1 MAQIKFYLKD
11 PKTTTTTSIY
21 LSYFHD
27 NQRMK
32 WGTGISVNPKHWNA
46 NTMTVKKSSEDYTN
60 LNKRLEERSK
70 RTLAIVADIERENIK
85 VTPKEIRDRLNES
98 FKEVETISDKSMMRL
113 LDVYIQDITLSKAN
127 NTVKKFRTLRNTL
140 IDFSIQHKEYKP
152 LDFEDIDTVF
162 YTKFLT
168 YLLAKDY
175 LNTTVNKYRISL
187 KVFLNWCVQNRYT
200 DNTLY
205 KDFKG
210 LKEMTDIVYLT
221 EAELMHLLALDL
233 SNNQKLNNVRDCFC
247 FASFTGLR
255 YSDLDKVNRK
265 NIKDDFLRIT
275 MQKTKGTISVPLNE
289 FAMDILVRNDYSI
302 NVISNQKYN
311 KYLKEL
317 GEVCGL
323 DETIEQTKMKGNST
337 VQYSKNKF
345 ELISSHTARRT
356 FITLSLEK
364 GMRPETVMEIVGH
377 KDFKTMQNY
386 IKLTEKVTLSEM
398 KAVWTKKPSK
408 VVGMY

>member
-11 PKTTTTTSIY
+11 PKSTTTTSIY

-27 NQRMK
+27 NQRLK

-70 RTLAIVADIERENIK
+70 RTLTIVADIERENIK

-98 FKEVETISDKSMMRL
+98 FKEVETIIDKSFMKL

-152 LDFEDIDTVF
+152 LDFQDVDTAF

-168 YLLAKDY
+168 YLLAKNY

-187 KVFLNWCVQNRYT
+187 KVFLNWCVQNRFT

-221 EAELMHLLALDL
+221 EAELMHLNALDL
-233 SNNQKLNNVRDCFC
+233 TNNEKLNNVRDCFC

-265 NIKDDFLRIT
+265 NIKDEFLRIT
-275 MQKTKGTISVPLNE
+275 MQKTKGTISVPLSDY
-289 FAMDILVRNDYSI
+289 AIDILIRNDYKL

-323 DETIEQTKMKGNST
+323 YETIEQTKMKGNST
-337 VQYSKNKF
+337 VQYTKNKF

-386 IKLTEKVTLSEM
+386 IKLTEKVTQKEM

-408 VVGMY
+408 VVEMY